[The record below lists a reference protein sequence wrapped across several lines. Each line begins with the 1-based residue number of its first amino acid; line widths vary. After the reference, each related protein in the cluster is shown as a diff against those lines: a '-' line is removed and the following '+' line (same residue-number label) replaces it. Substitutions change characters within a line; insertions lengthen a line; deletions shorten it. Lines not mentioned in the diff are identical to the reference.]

1 MTMPNTKDDNRGDS
15 FAASHGSASGPPQRR
30 YVMTLK
36 LGADS
41 IEELCSALQ
50 LIAFDIDAE
59 NVRQSV
65 SGGCGA
71 GWNYDIA
78 ENEEMAHDKYVEALN
93 EYLAARERRDGTE
106 RSKLSDRDER
116 TEVTTLTMSYYCYA
130 CGNEPC
136 RCVILGLR
144 PEPAPTREEAVPTPA
159 QPLLDILAKLVE
171 AADILL
177 NDHDYDGH
185 GWEEIAGCRDRAKA
199 ILAAQNARISD

>member
-1 MTMPNTKDDNRGDS
+1 MN
-15 FAASHGSASGPPQRR
+15 
-30 YVMTLK
+30 
-36 LGADS
+36 
-41 IEELCSALQ
+41 
-50 LIAFDIDAE
+50 
-59 NVRQSV
+59 
-65 SGGCGA
+65 
-71 GWNYDIA
+71 
-78 ENEEMAHDKYVEALN
+78 
-93 EYLAARERRDGTE
+93 